1 MNTRLL
7 LMKANGLI
15 PNRGGCWIDCYNQSV
30 NEDIAGTILAGINSK
45 NHYFVTRDMSEQLV
59 LGWTRDKK
67 GKITNIHEVTIANA
81 VTSRKRDNSQDYV
94 IRQRGHGYKGES
106 TYIDISPTITGKA
119 WHCNNVLVSE
129 QRISKLTER
138 ECFRLMDVDDET
150 IDKIQAAGISR
161 TAQYHLA
168 GNSICVGVLYHVFD
182 RLFIHTEPTDR
193 QLSLF

>member
-1 MNTRLL
+1 
-7 LMKANGLI
+7 
-15 PNRGGCWIDCYNQSV
+15 
-30 NEDIAGTILAGINSK
+30 
-45 NHYFVTRDMSEQLV
+45 MSEQTV
-59 LGWTRDKK
+59 LGWTRDAK
-67 GKITNIHEVTIANA
+67 GNVIDWHEVEIANA
-81 VTSRKRDNSQDYV
+81 VTSAKRDNTQNYV
-94 IRQRGHGYKGES
+94 QRS
-106 TYIDISPTITGKA
+106 D
-119 WHCNNVLVSE
+119 V
-129 QRISKLTER
+129 RISKLTER